1 MLDPAGAAFLWAL
14 GRLSHEIVGGSRRDQ
29 VLIAWEMAMSCVAL
43 SPQLVPLAITG
54 RAQLVTAR

>member
-1 MLDPAGAAFLWAL
+1 MVDPVGAAFLCAVCGL
-14 GRLSHEIVGGSRRDQ
+14 SREIGRRSRRDQ